1 MKKLTKEDFK
11 YLFEQKFDTIR
22 SFIFFKCSDEELASD
37 IAQDIFTKIWEK
49 GVYLHPDNDKNL
61 LYKMA
66 SDAYI
71 SKVRRKKIELNF
83 INSIKIDN
91 NDLSGEDN
99 LKYSDLKKLYS
110 KALAEMT
117 TQQRETFLMSR
128 SQGFKYEE
136 IAQNLNISVKTVEK
150 RISSSLSILKKV
162 IE

>member
-37 IAQDIFTKIWEK
+37 IAQDVFTKIWQK
-49 GVYLHPDNDKNL
+49 GVYIHPDKDRNL

-66 SDAYI
+66 SDEYI
-71 SKVRRKKIELNF
+71 SKMRRKKIELNF
-83 INSIKIDN
+83 VNSITIDN

-99 LKYSDLKKLYS
+99 LRYNDLKSLYS

-117 TQQRETFLMSR
+117 TQQRETFLMNR

-136 IAQNLNISVKTVEK
+136 IAHSLNISVKTVEK
-150 RISSSLSILKKV
+150 RISGSLSILKRV
-162 IE
+162 IK